1 MFLIIFYVP
10 VPEAELV
17 KRALFEAGAGRIGD
31 YQECSWEVL
40 GEGQFR
46 PMEGSASFL
55 GKEGEVERVAELRV
69 EMVVE
74 EPFIDEVVKA
84 LLEAHPYEEPAY
96 HVLKTDNY

>member
-1 MFLIIFYVP
+1 MYLLVFYVP
-10 VPEAELV
+10 VGEAEGV
-17 KRALFEAGAGRIGD
+17 KGALFEAGAGKIGD

-46 PMEGSASFL
+46 PMEGSNPFL
-55 GKEGEVERVAELRV
+55 GEKGELERVAELRI

-74 EPFIDEVVKA
+74 ESLIDKVVKA

-96 HVLKTDNY
+96 HVLKTVNY